1 MMNEHCAGTGQALP
15 SAPSPFRLERR
26 MSDLPPIPTYTT
38 EEPAN
43 MVFGLPMPM
52 AQSFALKG
60 EAIGNDRARVRMP
73 YQAQFTNSRGDMHG
87 GAIATLLDVG
97 LSCAARAHDP
107 LRYGVVTVD
116 LTIHYIA
123 PAAGDVVCTSV
134 CEKRG
139 KSLSFVR
146 GELRSDAG
154 ELLGMATGTFKL
166 VERKPL

>member
-1 MMNEHCAGTGQALP
+1 MTDTAFNADH
-15 SAPSPFRLERR
+15 
-26 MSDLPPIPTYTT
+26 IPAYTHD
-38 EEPAN
+38 EPAN
-43 MVFGLPMPM
+43 MIFGLPMAM
-52 AQSFALKG
+52 AESFLLKG

-73 YQAQFTNSRGDMHG
+73 YQKQFTNSRMDMHG

-116 LTIHYIA
+116 LTIHFMA

-134 CEKRG
+134 CERRG

-146 GELRSDAG
+146 GELRDDAG
-154 ELLGMATGTFKL
+154 KLLGMATGTFML
-166 VERKPL
+166 VDRQKS

>member
-1 MMNEHCAGTGQALP
+1 MGSISAALHLP
-15 SAPSPFRLERR
+15 MRDHTDIPPF
-26 MSDLPPIPTYTT
+26 TT
-38 EEPAN
+38 AEPAH
-43 MVFGLPMPM
+43 MIFGLPMPM
-52 AQSFALKG
+52 AASFMLQG

-73 YQAQFTNSRGDMHG
+73 YQTQFTNSRGDMHG

-116 LTIHYIA
+116 LTIHFIA
-123 PAAGDVVCTSV
+123 PSAGDVVCTSV

-146 GELRSDAG
+146 GELHNAAG
-154 ELLGMATGTFKL
+154 DLLGLATGTFKL
-166 VERKPL
+166 VERKPAS

>member
-1 MMNEHCAGTGQALP
+1 
-15 SAPSPFRLERR
+15 
-26 MSDLPPIPTYTT
+26 MSVVDLDLPLFT
-38 EEPAN
+38 ETAEN
-43 MVFGLPMPM
+43 EFFGLPMEM
-52 AQSFALKG
+52 VRTVGFKG
-60 EAIGNDRARVRMP
+60 EAIGGTRARVRMP
-73 YQAQFTNSRGDMHG
+73 HNKAFTNSRGDMHG

-116 LTIHYIA
+116 LTIHFIA
-123 PAAGDVVCTSV
+123 PAAGDVICTSV

-146 GELRSDAG
+146 GELRSEAG

-166 VERKPL
+166 VERKIAGG

>member
-1 MMNEHCAGTGQALP
+1 MTDNAA
-15 SAPSPFRLERR
+15 
-26 MSDLPPIPTYTT
+26 IPAFTT
-38 EEPAN
+38 DEPAH
-43 MVFGLPMPM
+43 MIFGLPMAM
-52 AQSFALKG
+52 AESFLLKG

-73 YQAQFTNSRGDMHG
+73 YQARFTNSRGDMHG

-107 LRYGVVTVD
+107 LSYGVVTVD

-123 PAAGDVVCTSV
+123 PAAGDVVCTSL

-139 KSLSFVR
+139 RSLSFVR
-146 GELRSDAG
+146 GELRNDAG

-166 VERKPL
+166 VERKKS

>member
-1 MMNEHCAGTGQALP
+1 MTDSTA
-15 SAPSPFRLERR
+15 
-26 MSDLPPIPTYTT
+26 IPTY
-38 EEPAN
+38 PAEADN
-43 MVFGLPMPM
+43 MIFGLPMAM
-52 AQSFALKG
+52 AASFQLKG

-73 YQAQFTNSRGDMHG
+73 YQAQYTNSRGDMHG

-146 GELRSDAG
+146 GELRNDAG

-166 VERKPL
+166 VELVKSQS

>member
-1 MMNEHCAGTGQALP
+1 MHDHTA
-15 SAPSPFRLERR
+15 SP
-26 MSDLPPIPTYTT
+26 DTIPPYTAS
-38 EEPAN
+38 EPADTI
-43 MVFGLPMPM
+43 FGLPMAM
-52 AQSFALKG
+52 AESFRLHG

-73 YQAQFTNSRGDMHG
+73 YQKQYTNSRGDMHG

-116 LTIHYIA
+116 LTIHFIA
-123 PAAGDVVCTSV
+123 PAAGDVICTSV

-146 GELRSDAG
+146 GELRTEAG
-154 ELLGMATGTFKL
+154 ELLGMASGTFKL
-166 VERKPL
+166 VERKITGS

>member
-1 MMNEHCAGTGQALP
+1 MTDNAA
-15 SAPSPFRLERR
+15 
-26 MSDLPPIPTYTT
+26 IPAFTT
-38 EEPAN
+38 AEPAH
-43 MVFGLPMPM
+43 MIFGLPMAM
-52 AQSFALKG
+52 AESFLLKG

-73 YQAQFTNSRGDMHG
+73 YQARFTNSRGDMHG

-107 LRYGVVTVD
+107 LSYGVVTVD

-123 PAAGDVVCTSV
+123 PAAGDVICTSV

-139 KSLSFVR
+139 RSLSFVR
-146 GELRSDAG
+146 GELRNDAG

-166 VERKPL
+166 VERKKS

>member
-1 MMNEHCAGTGQALP
+1 MTDNAA
-15 SAPSPFRLERR
+15 
-26 MSDLPPIPTYTT
+26 IPAFTT
-38 EEPAN
+38 DEPAH
-43 MVFGLPMPM
+43 MIFGLPMAM
-52 AQSFALKG
+52 AESFLLKG

-73 YQAQFTNSRGDMHG
+73 YQARFTNSRGDMHG

-107 LRYGVVTVD
+107 LSYGVVTGD

-123 PAAGDVVCTSV
+123 PAAGDVICTSV

-139 KSLSFVR
+139 RSLSFVR
-146 GELRSDAG
+146 GELRNDAG

-166 VERKPL
+166 VERKKS

>member
-1 MMNEHCAGTGQALP
+1 MTDNAA
-15 SAPSPFRLERR
+15 
-26 MSDLPPIPTYTT
+26 IPAFTT
-38 EEPAN
+38 DEPAH
-43 MVFGLPMPM
+43 MIFGLPMAM
-52 AQSFALKG
+52 AESFLLKG

-73 YQAQFTNSRGDMHG
+73 YQKQYTNSRGDMHG

-107 LRYGVVTVD
+107 LSYGVVTVD

-123 PAAGDVVCTSV
+123 PAAGDVICTSV

-139 KSLSFVR
+139 RSLSFVR
-146 GELRSDAG
+146 GELRNDAG

-166 VERKPL
+166 VERKKS

>member
-1 MMNEHCAGTGQALP
+1 MTDTAFNTDH
-15 SAPSPFRLERR
+15 
-26 MSDLPPIPTYTT
+26 IPAYTHD
-38 EEPAN
+38 EPAN
-43 MVFGLPMPM
+43 MIFGLPMAM
-52 AQSFALKG
+52 AESFLLKG

-73 YQAQFTNSRGDMHG
+73 YQKQFTNSRMDMHG

-116 LTIHYIA
+116 LTIHFMA

-134 CEKRG
+134 CERRG

-146 GELRSDAG
+146 GELRDDAG
-154 ELLGMATGTFKL
+154 KLLGMATGTFML
-166 VERKPL
+166 VDRQKS

>member
-1 MMNEHCAGTGQALP
+1 MTDNAA
-15 SAPSPFRLERR
+15 
-26 MSDLPPIPTYTT
+26 IPAFTT
-38 EEPAN
+38 DEPAH
-43 MVFGLPMPM
+43 MIFGLPMAM
-52 AQSFALKG
+52 AESFLLKG

-73 YQAQFTNSRGDMHG
+73 YQARFTNSRGDMHG

-107 LRYGVVTVD
+107 LSYGVVTVD

-123 PAAGDVVCTSV
+123 PAAGDVICTSV

-139 KSLSFVR
+139 RSLSFVR
-146 GELRSDAG
+146 GELRNDAG

-166 VERKPL
+166 VERKKS